1 MVEFHRLPKLA
12 AVTGGTGFI
21 GAHVVR
27 LLLEAGVRVR
37 VFALE
42 NDPAE
47 LLEGL
52 EVDIVRG
59 DLESGQGFDALL
71 DGADG
76 LFHLAAIYAL
86 FLKDP
91 DLMFRVNVEGTRKLL
106 AAAKRHQ
113 ITRVVYT
120 SSIAAVSSR
129 AGQTPADETCAF
141 DPTEIDETYVLS
153 KGASEQ
159 LALEASQEIDL
170 VAVNPSFPVGPGDIT
185 PTPTG
190 RLVRDVA
197 QGRLPVRIS
206 GGLNLVDV
214 RDVARGH
221 LLAYERG
228 RRGERYLLSGTNL
241 SNDEFMGKIYAISGR
256 STPVIRLPD
265 AVVHGAAMCL
275 EAWARLTGISPM
287 LTRASARYTVGKFL
301 YFDNTKAL
309 QELGF
314 TNRPAEET
322 LRDAITWFDQRT
334 G

>member
-1 MVEFHRLPKLA
+1 MTEFHQLPKLA

-27 LLLEAGVRVR
+27 LLLQAGVRVR

-42 NDPAE
+42 DDPAE

-52 EVDIVRG
+52 EVEITRG
-59 DLESGQGFDALL
+59 DLETGEGFDALL

-86 FLKDP
+86 YLKDP

-106 AAAKRHQ
+106 AAAQGHQ
-113 ITRVVYT
+113 VTRVVYT
-120 SSIAAVSSR
+120 SSIAAVAPR
-129 AGQTPADETCAF
+129 PGRTPANETSAF
-141 DPTEIDETYVLS
+141 DPTGIEETYVLS
-153 KGASEQ
+153 KARSER
-159 LALEASQEIDL
+159 LALEAAQDLDL
-170 VAVNPSFPVGPGDIT
+170 VAVNPSFPVGPGDIS

-197 QGRLPVRIS
+197 RGRLPVRIS

-221 LLAYERG
+221 LLAYRRG
-228 RRGERYLLSGTNL
+228 RRGERYLLSGHNL
-241 SNDEFMGKIYAISGR
+241 TNDEFMERICAIAGR
-256 STPVIRLPD
+256 SKPRIRLPD
-265 AVVHGAAMCL
+265 MAVHGAAACL
-275 EAWARLTGISPM
+275 ETWTRLTGVSPM
-287 LTRASARYTVGKFL
+287 LTRASARYTVGKYLF
-301 YFDNTKAL
+301 FDNAKARE
-309 QELGF
+309 ELGF
-314 TNRPAEET
+314 TNRPPEET
-322 LRDAITWFDQRT
+322 LKDAIGWFDQRA

>member
-1 MVEFHRLPKLA
+1 MTEFHGLPKLA

-27 LLLEAGVRVR
+27 LLLDAGVCVR

-59 DLESGQGFDALL
+59 DLETGQGFDELL

-129 AGQTPADETCAF
+129 PGQTPADETCAF
-141 DPTEIDETYVLS
+141 DPTAIDETYVLS
-153 KGASEQ
+153 KGASER
-159 LALEASQEIDL
+159 LALEAAEEIDL
-170 VAVNPSFPVGPGDIT
+170 VAVNPSFPVGPGDIS

-190 RLVRDVA
+190 RLVRDVGK
-197 QGRLPVRIS
+197 GRLPVRIS

-228 RRGERYLLSGTNL
+228 RRGERYILSGYNL
-241 SNDEFMGKIYAISGR
+241 SNQEFMAQICAISGR
-256 STPVIRLPD
+256 STPLIALPNV
-265 AVVHGAAMCL
+265 VVHGVAAAL
-275 EAWARLTGISPM
+275 EAWARLTGFSPM

-301 YFDNTKAL
+301 YFDNTKARE
-309 QELGF
+309 ELGF
-314 TNRPAEET
+314 TNRPPEET
-322 LRDAITWFDQRT
+322 VRDALSWFEQRR
-334 G
+334 

>member
-1 MVEFHRLPKLA
+1 MAEFHRLPKLA

-59 DLESGQGFDALL
+59 DLETGQGFDALL
-71 DGADG
+71 EGADG

-106 AAAKRHQ
+106 AAAQRHQ

-129 AGQTPADETCAF
+129 LGRTPADETCAF
-141 DPTEIDETYVLS
+141 DVTRMLQYCSLS
-153 KGASEQ
+153 
-159 LALEASQEIDL
+159 
-170 VAVNPSFPVGPGDIT
+170 
-185 PTPTG
+185 
-190 RLVRDVA
+190 
-197 QGRLPVRIS
+197 
-206 GGLNLVDV
+206 
-214 RDVARGH
+214 
-221 LLAYERG
+221 
-228 RRGERYLLSGTNL
+228 
-241 SNDEFMGKIYAISGR
+241 
-256 STPVIRLPD
+256 
-265 AVVHGAAMCL
+265 
-275 EAWARLTGISPM
+275 
-287 LTRASARYTVGKFL
+287 
-301 YFDNTKAL
+301 
-309 QELGF
+309 
-314 TNRPAEET
+314 
-322 LRDAITWFDQRT
+322 
-334 G
+334 